1 MRGVG
6 DRWGGREYRFATG
19 ALREGRFMRVFMFV
33 AGLGC
38 LGLAVLGLSLQDTP
52 QGPGGVVDRGL
63 QALFVVAAIAV
74 GVRWWRGPWPT
85 FGQSVCFV
93 VWADIACAVMAATM
107 STPTARLAVTPYI
120 GLVGVFAGFILGSRI
135 LRLHCAFGAALIAGI
150 VLHAEVFEAHRILDL
165 YLYFMP
171 ALTWAV
177 GVPLVGSILID
188 LGRRAIERTA
198 RSAHYDALTGLRN
211 RRGMYSSIGRAVARD
226 RRTTIVMAV
235 FDIDRFKQLNDD
247 GGHAAGDAALVAFAA
262 RLRGIARPDE
272 ITARLGGDELVLV
285 AFGTDVDPMPDL
297 VDRVSTLTGTA
308 GSDFTVSIGI
318 AAMSAG
324 AQHFSIDDLLRHAD
338 SAMYESKRAGGAT
351 CTVHAMASTT
361 AATAA
366 RDCRDHRA

>member
-1 MRGVG
+1 
-6 DRWGGREYRFATG
+6 
-19 ALREGRFMRVFMFV
+19 MRVFMFV

-38 LGLAVLGLSLQDTP
+38 LGLAVLGLSLQFTP
-52 QGPGGVVDRGL
+52 QGPNGVVDRGL
-63 QALFVVAAIAV
+63 QALFVIAAIAV
-74 GVRWWRGPWPT
+74 GMRWWRGPWPS

-135 LRLHCAFGAALIAGI
+135 LRLHCAFGAALIVGI
-150 VLHAEVFEAHRILDL
+150 VLHAKVFEAHGILHL
-165 YLYFMP
+165 YLHFMP

-188 LGRRAIERTA
+188 LGRRAIVRTA
-198 RSAHYDALTGLRN
+198 RSAHYDTLTGLRN
-211 RRGMYSSIGRAVARD
+211 RRGMYSSVGRAVSRD

-285 AFGTDVDPMPDL
+285 AFGTAVDPMPDL
-297 VDRVSTLTGTA
+297 VERVSTLTGTEAA
-308 GSDFTVSIGI
+308 GSEFTVSIGI

-351 CTVHAMASTT
+351 CTVHATKSTT
-361 AATAA
+361 AAAAA